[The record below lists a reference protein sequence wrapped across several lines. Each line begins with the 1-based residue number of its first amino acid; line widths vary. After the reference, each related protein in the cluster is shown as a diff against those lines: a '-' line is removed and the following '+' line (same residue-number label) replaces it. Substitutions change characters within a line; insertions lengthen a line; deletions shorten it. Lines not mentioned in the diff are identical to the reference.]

1 MKLNYKRFVI
11 NLSTAGVYIAY
22 CTETTA
28 GARPTANYTKITG
41 AKSTPSLNPSPET
54 LETTTL
60 DEKEYKT
67 YIDGLK
73 DLGGAL
79 EFTFNLT
86 ENLISEWGGLMDEY
100 ETAKAAGKATWFQI
114 VIPGLT
120 KSYFFTGNPS
130 AMGLPETSVSA
141 VLEITNYITPTNA
154 PKSETK
160 AVAYEVTDD
169 AAPQTGTT
177 YYTKDGNTFTVF
189 SGTDFVAGTK
199 YYVEHED

>member
-1 MKLNYKRFVI
+1 MAI
-11 NLSTAGVYIAY
+11 NLSTAGVQLLYAV
-22 CTETTA
+22 ETTA
-28 GARPTANYTKITG
+28 NTRPTSGYTRIKGI
-41 AKSTPSLNPSPET
+41 KSTPSLNPSPET

-60 DEKEYKT
+60 DELEYKT

-86 ENLISEWGGLMDEY
+86 EELIGKWDDLMSAY
-100 ETAKAAGKATWFQI
+100 ETAKASGLATWFTI

-120 KSYFFTGNPS
+120 ESFYFTGNPS

-154 PKSETK
+154 PEKFAKPSDLSE
-160 AVAYEVTDD
+160 
-169 AAPQTGTT
+169 
-177 YYTKDGNTFTVF
+177 
-189 SGTDFVAGTK
+189 
-199 YYVEHED
+199 

>member
-1 MKLNYKRFVI
+1 MAI
-11 NLSTAGVYIAY
+11 NLSTAGVQLHY
-22 CTETTA
+22 CVEQTA
-28 GARPTANYTKITG
+28 GERPTTGYTRIYG

-60 DEKEYKT
+60 DETEYKT

-86 ENLISEWGGLMDEY
+86 EELIETWDTLMTAY
-100 ETAKAAGKATWFQI
+100 EAGKADGKATWFTI
-114 VIPGLT
+114 VVPGL
-120 KSYFFTGNPS
+120 SDSFYFTGNPS

-154 PKSETK
+154 PEKFAKPTAS
-160 AVAYEVTDD
+160 
-169 AAPQTGTT
+169 
-177 YYTKDGNTFTVF
+177 
-189 SGTDFVAGTK
+189 
-199 YYVEHED
+199 